1 MATYTTL
8 VPRFLRYVKVNTRS
22 NPDSKTIPSTPGL
35 VAFAHKLAEEMQTI
49 GLQNVHYLAS
59 NGYVV
64 GTLPSNLD
72 HEVPV
77 IGFLGHFD
85 TADFNAEGI
94 NPQIVKDYDG
104 HSEIKLDAAGQ
115 FTLNTTDFPFL
126 ANYAGHTLITTDGST
141 LLGGDDKAGVTE
153 IMTAM
158 EYLIQHPEIKH
169 GELRVGFGPD
179 EEIGTGADH
188 FDVKDFNAAFAYT
201 VDGGSEGQLEYE
213 TFNAAEMKVHIQGK
227 NVHTATAKG
236 VMVNALQLAV
246 DFQNGLPQAEV
257 PEKTAGVD
265 GFFHLYQLNGT
276 VEEADMTY
284 IIRDFERDGLEARKE
299 KARQLAAKLNQQLG
313 LERITLDIFDQYY
326 NMSEILKQDMTSVEL
341 AKKAMENL
349 DIKPLIEPVRGGTDG
364 SKISFMGLPT
374 PNLFAGPENMHGR
387 YEFISEQVMAK
398 AVDVILEITR
408 LNSQK

>member
-8 VPRFLRYVKVNTRS
+8 IPRFLRYVKVNTRS
-22 NPDSKTIPSTPGL
+22 DPAATTIPSTPSL
-35 VAFAHKLAEEMQTI
+35 TAFAHELAAEMRTI
-49 GLQNVHYLAS
+49 GLQNVHYLKQS
-59 NGYVV
+59 GYVI

-72 HEVPV
+72 HTVPV
-77 IGFLGHFD
+77 IGFLAHFD
-85 TADFNAEGI
+85 TADFNAEGV
-94 NPQIVKDYDG
+94 NPQIVKNYDG
-104 HSEIKLDAAGQ
+104 HSPIQLDTAGKY
-115 FTLNTTDFPFL
+115 TLNTDDFPFL
-126 ANYAGHTLITTDGST
+126 ANYTGHTLITTDGST
-141 LLGGDDKAGVTE
+141 LLGGDDKAGVSE

-158 EYLIQHPEIKH
+158 EYLGQHPEIKH

-188 FDVKDFNAAFAYT
+188 FDVADFNAAFAYT
-201 VDGGSEGQLEYE
+201 VDGGSAGQLEYE

-236 VMVNALQLAV
+236 VMINALQLAV

-257 PEKTAGVD
+257 PEKTAGLQ
-265 GFFHLYQLNGT
+265 GFFHLYQLTGT

-284 IIRDFERDGLEARKE
+284 IIRDFERAGLAARK
-299 KARQLAAKLNQQLG
+299 AQAQAVADQLNQQFAA
-313 LERITLDIFDQYY
+313 ERVSLDIFDQYY
-326 NMSEILKQDMTSVEL
+326 NMIEILRKDMTSVEL
-341 AKKAMENL
+341 AKTALENL
-349 DIKPLIEPVRGGTDG
+349 AIKPIIAPVRGGTDG

-387 YEFISEQVMAK
+387 YEFISEQVMTQ
-398 AVDVILEITR
+398 AVNVILEISR

>member
-1 MATYTTL
+1 MANYTTL

-22 NPDSKTIPSTPGL
+22 NPDSTTIPSTPSL
-35 VAFAHKLAEEMQTI
+35 VTFAQDLAQEMRTI
-49 GLQNVHYLAS
+49 GLQNVHYLKE
-59 NGYVV
+59 NGYVI

-72 HEVPV
+72 HSVPV

-94 NPQIVKDYDG
+94 KPQIVDNYDG
-104 HSEIKLDAAGQ
+104 QSKIKLDAAGQ
-115 FTLNTTDFPFL
+115 YTLNTTDFPFL

-141 LLGGDDKAGVTE
+141 LLGGDDKAGVSE

-188 FDVKDFNAAFAYT
+188 FDVQDFNTAFAYT
-201 VDGGSEGQLEYE
+201 VDGGTEGQLEYE

-257 PEKTAGVD
+257 PEKTAGLA
-265 GFFHLYQLNGT
+265 GFFHLYQLNGN

-284 IIRDFERDGLEARKE
+284 IIRDFERTGLEARK
-299 KARQLAAKLNQQLG
+299 ARAQELAAKLNQQFDM
-313 LERITLDIFDQYY
+313 ERITLSIFDQYY
-326 NMSEILKQDMTSVEL
+326 NMGEILKKDMTSVEL

-349 DIKPLIEPVRGGTDG
+349 GIKPIIEPVRGGTDG

-374 PNLFAGPENMHGR
+374 PNIFAGPENMHGR
-387 YEFISEQVMAK
+387 YEFVSEQVMAK
-398 AVDVILEITR
+398 AVATILEISR
-408 LNSQK
+408 LNSQA

>member
-22 NPDSKTIPSTPGL
+22 NPDSTTVPSAPSL
-35 VAFAHKLAEEMQTI
+35 VTFAKNLAEEMRTI
-49 GLQNVHYLAS
+49 GLQDVHYLES
-59 NGYVV
+59 NGYVI
-64 GTLPSNLD
+64 GTLPSNMD
-72 HEVPV
+72 HVVPV
-77 IGFLGHFD
+77 IGFLAHFD
-85 TADFNAEGI
+85 TADFNVEGI
-94 NPQIVKDYDG
+94 DPQIVNDYDG
-104 HSEIKLDAAGQ
+104 KSEIKLDPAGKY
-115 FTLNTTDFPFL
+115 TLNTTDFPFL

-141 LLGGDDKAGVTE
+141 LLGGDDKAGVAE

-158 EYLIQHPEIKH
+158 EYLAQHPEIKH

-179 EEIGTGADH
+179 EEIGTGADR
-188 FDVKDFNAAFAYT
+188 FDVADFNAAFAYT
-201 VDGGSEGQLEYE
+201 IDGGEEGQLEFE
-213 TFNAAEMKVHIQGK
+213 TFNAAAMKVHIQGK

-257 PEKTAGVD
+257 PEKTDGLQ

-276 VEEADMTY
+276 VEEAEMLY
-284 IIRDFERDGLEARKE
+284 IIRDFERDGLAARKE
-299 KARQLAAKLNQQLG
+299 QAKALAAKLNQQLG
-313 LERITLDIFDQYY
+313 MERFTLDISDQYY
-326 NMSEILKQDMTSVEL
+326 NMGEVLKEDMTSVDL
-341 AKKAMENL
+341 AKKALENM
-349 DIKPLIEPVRGGTDG
+349 DIKPLIEPIRGGTDG

-387 YEFISEQVMAK
+387 YEFVSEQVMAN
-398 AVDVILEITR
+398 AVGVILEISR